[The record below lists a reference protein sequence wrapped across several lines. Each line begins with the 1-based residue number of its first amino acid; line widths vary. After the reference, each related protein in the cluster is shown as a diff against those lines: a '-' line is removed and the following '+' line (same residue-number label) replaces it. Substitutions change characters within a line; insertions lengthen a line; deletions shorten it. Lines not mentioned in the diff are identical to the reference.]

1 MTTFAFPALSRSTPS
16 EWRFGLRSNT
26 LVHVS
31 PLSGQM
37 QTVELPGARWFF
49 SARWPNLREADR
61 ALFETFLMKLRGQAN
76 RFSVHD
82 FSRPIPLGTMRGTPV
97 TSGSTA
103 AGAVSFTI
111 SAGAGQ
117 AGTTLL
123 GGDKLNVGGEL
134 KMVVDP
140 IVTLNGSGVAS
151 VTVEPPFR
159 SAIGGGASVQWDQPK
174 AVFIAAEPEW
184 SAEINAPSLALFGLD
199 GIEAFA

>member
-1 MTTFAFPALSRSTPS
+1 MTTFAFPTLSRSKPS

-49 SARWPNLREADR
+49 AARWLNLLDADR
-61 ALFETFLMKLRGQAN
+61 AVFEVFLMKLRGQAN
-76 RFSVHD
+76 RFTVHD
-82 FSRPIPLGTMRGTPV
+82 FSRPVPLGTMRGSPV
-97 TSGSTA
+97 TSGSIA
-103 AGAVSFTI
+103 AGAVSFNI
-111 SAGAGQ
+111 NAGGGQ

-123 GGDKLNVGGEL
+123 AGDKLNVGGEL

-140 IVTLNGSGVAS
+140 LVTLNGSGIGAVGI
-151 VTVEPPFR
+151 EPPFR
-159 SAIGGGASVQWDQPK
+159 SAIGGGAAVAWDRPT
-174 AVFIAAEPEW
+174 AVFVATEPEW

-199 GIEAFA
+199 AMESFA